1 MRVSIFLAGLAGCA
15 ALSGCGVET
24 VAAKAT
30 VSTID
35 RTCEIIETTTRE
47 VDDPRTKGAKLD
59 AAEMETK
66 TGECKSV
73 AEWDE
78 VRTKR
83 TKKVEGTALVHVD
96 YIAPQDGRTHS
107 ATLEFDG
114 RDDEFYELRAGD
126 EIDIRIAKTDPT
138 RIRKA

>member
-1 MRVSIFLAGLAGCA
+1 MRVSSLLAGLTGCF
-15 ALSGCGVET
+15 LVTGCGVET
-24 VAAKAT
+24 VAGKAT

-35 RTCEIIETTTRE
+35 RTCEIIETNTRQ
-47 VDDPRTKGAKLD
+47 VDDPRAKGSKLD
-59 AAEMETK
+59 AAEMKST
-66 TGECKSV
+66 TGDCKSV
-73 AEWDE
+73 EEWDE

-83 TKKVEGTALVHVD
+83 TKKVQGTALVHVN
-96 YIAPQDGRTHS
+96 YVAPQDGLTHS

-126 EIDIRIAKTDPT
+126 EIDIRIAKDDPK

>member
-1 MRVSIFLAGLAGCA
+1 MRLSICLAGLAGG
-15 ALSGCGVET
+15 ALLAGCGVET

-35 RTCEIIETTTRE
+35 RTCEIIETTTRQ

-59 AAEMETK
+59 AAEMESK
-66 TGECKSV
+66 TGDCKSV

-83 TKKVEGTALVHVD
+83 TKKVQGTALVHVD
-96 YIAPQDGRTHS
+96 YVAPDGSAHS
-107 ATLEFDG
+107 STLEFDG

-126 EIDIRIAKTDPT
+126 EIDIRIAKSDPT